1 MVTASRGRV
10 DNAHVLKVVG
20 TDRWRASFDLYV
32 DGAEPVELRCY
43 VRLGDKT
50 LTETW
55 LYQYIAATSC

>member
-1 MVTASRGRV
+1 V

-43 VRLGDKT
+43 VRLGDRT

-55 LYQYIAATSC
+55 LYQYIAAASC